1 MADNVTG
8 IVLDI
13 PADVLNNIKNADKAI
28 KDLEQTS
35 KKAAQNIKRDFD
47 TTMVGGVEAFI
58 KKVQEAQSKLGNLKM
73 PTSAMNLGNVS
84 QGAVKSASDISS
96 LVQIGRAH
104 V

>member
-47 TTMVGGVEAFI
+47 TTMLGGVEAFI
-58 KKVQEAQSKLGNLKM
+58 KKVQEAQLWLRL
-73 PTSAMNLGNVS
+73 TSLPQRG
-84 QGAVKSASDISS
+84 QTD
-96 LVQIGRAH
+96 
-104 V
+104 